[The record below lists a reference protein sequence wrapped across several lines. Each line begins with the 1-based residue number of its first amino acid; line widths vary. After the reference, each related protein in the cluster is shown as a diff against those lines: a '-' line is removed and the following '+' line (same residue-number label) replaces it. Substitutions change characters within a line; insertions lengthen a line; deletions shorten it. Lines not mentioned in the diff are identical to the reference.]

1 MGFSENFKTARKR
14 LGLKQQQLADALGVS
29 RSTIAKYE
37 TGISMPHAKNINKLC
52 EILNV
57 SYDELFND

>member
-1 MGFSENFKTARKR
+1 MSFSENFKATRKKH
-14 LGLKQQQLADALGVS
+14 GFSQQQIADALGVN

-37 TGISMPHAKNINKLC
+37 TGISMPYAKNINKLC